1 MLLNADRAHAGAAA
15 AMRDAKR
22 LVKIEMADISAIFP
36 WLRQA
41 DLRIEIGAVEID
53 LPAVSVN
60 DAANF
65 ANCGFE
71 HAMRRGIS
79 DHHRREAV
87 GILLRLIPQVGEI
100 DVAVTVASDDN
111 NIHPSHVRG

>member
-1 MLLNADRAHAGAAA
+1 MLFHADRAHDGAAA
-15 AMRDAKR
+15 AMRNAKR
-22 LVKIEMADISAIFP
+22 LVKVEVADIGAIFP

-41 DLRIEIGAVEID
+41 DLRVEIGPVEID

-79 DHHRREAV
+79 DHYCREAV
-87 GILLRLIPQVGEI
+87 GILLRLIPQV
-100 DVAVTVASDDN
+100 VA
-111 NIHPSHVRG
+111 I